1 MHSVCIEHMYEQGYF
16 NRQLNFQP
24 HAVLSS
30 PVPLQVQTKS
40 WALASHHSKFVVPA
54 IYSQARDCYYTV
66 LQEGQA
72 TTGTYQTLLSWPAT
86 TTHGS
91 LEQTAERRPLQ
102 GAVHSVHTARAVG
115 QSAASGIS
123 ESSDLIIVFTD
134 SSVSFSTTAGEV
146 LPPRT
151 AGSKVINAN
160 VDGNFLA
167 VVCASKAGSD
177 HTLEL
182 YSLQV
187 TKVTLAAQPGLTAP
201 VLYHMQPMS

>member
-1 MHSVCIEHMYEQGYF
+1 M
-16 NRQLNFQP
+16 
-24 HAVLSS
+24 LSS

-40 WALASHHSKFVVPA
+40 WALASHNSKFVVPA

-72 TTGTYQTLLSWPAT
+72 TTGTFQTLLSWPAT

-102 GAVHSVHTARAVG
+102 GAVHSVHAARAVG
-115 QSAASGIS
+115 QSAAPGIS
-123 ESSDLIIVFTD
+123 ESSDVIIVFTD
-134 SSVSFSTTAGEV
+134 GSISFSTSAGEV
-146 LPPRT
+146 LPPKT

-160 VDGNFLA
+160 VDGNLA
-167 VVCASKAGSD
+167 VICASKAGSD

-187 TKVTLAAQPGLTAP
+187 TKVTLAAQPRLTTP